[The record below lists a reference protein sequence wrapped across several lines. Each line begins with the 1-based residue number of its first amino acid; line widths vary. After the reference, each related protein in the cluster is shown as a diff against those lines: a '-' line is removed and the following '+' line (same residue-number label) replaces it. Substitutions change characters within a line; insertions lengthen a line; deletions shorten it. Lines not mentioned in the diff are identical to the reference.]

1 APVPLGGALTT
12 LKVDAGPRA
21 LAIDAKDNLLL
32 IGSEGTGTITLVD
45 LNTLQVVGRIK
56 GILGEDEADDDDDDD
71 DHHGNKHDNRDDR
84 GSAANMPSVSRITPD
99 RLKQGDKTT
108 ITITGKNL
116 DGATDLIF
124 VDPDTLPGKGKGRGN
139 GASGN
144 HDHGPFGTR
153 EPGIV
158 ASNIRVNAAG
168 TQLTATV
175 TIDRSVSKGDFV
187 VRVATPNGES
197 SFVISSAN
205 SFKVN

>member
-1 APVPLGGALTT
+1 MRVTPP
-12 LKVDAGPRA
+12 KVF
-21 LAIDAKDNLLL
+21 
-32 IGSEGTGTITLVD
+32 EG
-45 LNTLQVVGRIK
+45 
-56 GILGEDEADDDDDDD
+56 DD
-71 DHHGNKHDNRDDR
+71 DHSTKHDNRDDR
-84 GSAANMPSVSRITPD
+84 SSAGNMPSLSRMTPD
-99 RLKQGDKTT
+99 KSKPGDKIT

-116 DGATDLIF
+116 DSATDLIF
-124 VDPDTLPGKGKGRGN
+124 VDPDSLPGNGKGRGN

-158 ASNIRVNAAG
+158 ASNIKVNAAG
-168 TQLTATV
+168 TQLTANV

-197 SFVISSAN
+197 SFVITSAN